1 MKGIRLVLATLVMVS
16 LLAVVPGAAM
26 AGQPGPSIL
35 DIAKSNDD
43 FSILVAALEAADL
56 AETFDRNRQFTVF
69 APTNAAFVALLGDL
83 GLTAEELLGNKEL
96 LTAVLLYHV
105 SPGRRYAADVLSS
118 DRIRMLNKQF
128 ASISVTGDGA
138 FIDDAKIIAPNI
150 EARNGV
156 IYVIDAVLL
165 PDF

>member
-1 MKGIRLVLATLVMVS
+1 MKKIRLVLAVLV
-16 LLAVVPGAAM
+16 LASVLTVVPSAAM
-26 AGQPGPSIL
+26 AGPPGPSIL

-69 APTNAAFVALLGDL
+69 APTNDAFVALLDEL
-83 GLTAEELLGNKEL
+83 GLTAEELLSNKEL

-105 SPGRRYAADVLSS
+105 SPGRRYATDVLSS

-138 FIDDAKIIAPNI
+138 FIDGAKIVATDI

-156 IYVIDAVLL
+156 IHVIDAVLL
-165 PDF
+165 PD